1 MNPTSSSNGW
11 RDVVPPEAGQK
22 GHQAH
27 CRAVL
32 YAFFAQM
39 LSPPS
44 AALVEALAD
53 GSLRELVEAALA
65 GAPPIHREALAAGL
79 PALFAATPVL
89 AASDALLVE
98 YTHLF
103 GNGVICPHYET
114 EYGGTD
120 VFRAVH
126 VLSSVSAFYHA
137 HGVRVGSGVG
147 ERPDYIGVELEFMN
161 LLASKQARAAAQG
174 NLPRVRMARQAQQR
188 FFLEHLGAW
197 AGEFCRALATAARTP
212 FHAALA
218 DALAHFVS
226 AEARYLEG
234 ATKPS

>member
-1 MNPTSSSNGW
+1 MNPTSPSSGG
-11 RDVVPPEAGQK
+11 RDVAAPEAGQK

-32 YAFFAQM
+32 YAFFAQL

-44 AALVEALAD
+44 EALAEALAE
-53 GSLRELVEAALA
+53 GSLRELVAAALA
-65 GAPPIHREALAAGL
+65 GAPAAHREELAAAL
-79 PALFAATPVL
+79 PSLFAAAPARV
-89 AASDALLVE
+89 AADELLVE

-120 VFRAVH
+120 AFRAVH

-174 NLPRVRMARQAQQR
+174 NLPRVRRSRQAQQR
-188 FFLEHLGAW
+188 FFVEHLGAW
-197 AGEFCRALATAARTP
+197 AGEFCRALAAAARTP

-218 DALAHFVS
+218 HALARFV
-226 AEARYLEG
+226 AVEARYLEG
-234 ATKPS
+234 ATTPS

>member
-1 MNPTSSSNGW
+1 MNPTSSSSGA
-11 RDVVPPEAGQK
+11 RDVATPEAGQK

-44 AALVEALAD
+44 AALIEALAD
-53 GSLRELVEAALA
+53 GSLRELMEAALA
-65 GAPPIHREALAAGL
+65 GAPPTHGEDLAAGF
-79 PALFAATPVL
+79 PPLFAATPEP
-89 AASDALLVE
+89 AAGDELLVE

-120 VFRAVH
+120 AFRAVH

-137 HGVRVGSGVG
+137 HGVRVASGVG

-174 NLPRVRMARQAQQR
+174 NVQRVRLARQAQQR

-197 AGEFCRALATAARTP
+197 AGEFCRSLATAARTP

-218 DALAHFVS
+218 QALAQFLS

-234 ATKPS
+234 ATTPS